1 MSRFFSK
8 LTNVIGSTV
17 LPFSNPRVVCPPGQP
32 GHYGRR
38 NIIVATP
45 MRSGTHLLIDM
56 ILNNIPAYRT
66 RPLYID
72 FDQCLNPRHLT
83 APDPV
88 FNRISP
94 QSGHVLKTH
103 LPVGVDPE
111 ITADPAVT
119 TLIDAALIITVR
131 RDKTE
136 IERSLKQW
144 NAASTEG
151 RSPRHRDEDYDR
163 FWQFWQGKETIE
175 LRFADLFDPQAM
187 TTTIGRIAEATGTQP
202 AALFRGPAPA
212 HRKLAILRNKALT
225 RIAGRF
231 APRIDTTIHTLKS

>member
-1 MSRFFSK
+1 MSK
-8 LTNVIGSTV
+8 LANMIGSSV
-17 LPFSNPRVVCPPGQP
+17 LPFNNPRVVCPPGRP

-72 FDQCLNPRHLT
+72 LDQCLSPRQLSG
-83 APDPV
+83 PDP
-88 FNRISP
+88 FFGQIGP

-103 LPVGVDPE
+103 LPVGVDPVAA
-111 ITADPAVT
+111 ADPAVAA
-119 TLIDAALIITVR
+119 LIDAALILTIR
-131 RDKTE
+131 RERVD
-136 IERSLKQW
+136 IERSLKHW
-144 NAASTEG
+144 SETSAKG

-163 FWQFWQGKETIE
+163 FWQFWEGKAAIE
-175 LRFADLFDPQAM
+175 LRFADLFDPDAM
-187 TTTIGRIAEATGTQP
+187 IAALNRIAEATGTQP
-202 AALFRGPAPA
+202 DPSFHGPAPA
-212 HRKLAILRNKALT
+212 SRKFAIFRNKALT

-231 APRIDTTIHTLKS
+231 APRIDTTIHTLKT